1 MATWQAMI
9 GLIVRRLPAV
19 TVALAFGAAAMA
31 HAETTFTV
39 HPGNVTD
46 DKAVFATVESPNV
59 VPARTRIGGT
69 VASLAVHQGD
79 IVTQG
84 QVIAVVADEKL
95 LLQINTLDAQ
105 IAGLQSQLAQA
116 QTDLDRA
123 GTLFRQGVGPR
134 TTMDQAHTAVE
145 VAAAAL
151 RARNAERAVTLQNLA
166 EGQVLAPVAGRV
178 LTVPLT
184 KGTVVLNGDTVA
196 TIGEQ
201 PFLLRLRIPERHALF
216 LKPGDTVRLGA
227 DQLGAAKAT
236 TGTITLVYPQIEEGR
251 VVADAK
257 VDDLGSYF
265 VGDRLLVW
273 ISAGTRPGF
282 VVPAANIE
290 TRFGLDYVRL
300 RQPDGK
306 LVDTPVQRGE
316 PRPTPTMPDGTEILS
331 GVHDGDVLA
340 TP

>member
-1 MATWQAMI
+1 MHI
-9 GLIVRRLPAV
+9 RLLV
-19 TVALAFGAAAMA
+19 LFTLCVAALSAAR
-31 HAETTFTV
+31 AETTFTV
-39 HPGNVTD
+39 HLGSIID
-46 DKAVFATVESPNV
+46 EKAVFATVESPNV

-69 VASLAVHQGD
+69 VASLSVRQGD
-79 IVTQG
+79 TVTQG

-123 GTLFRQGVGPR
+123 TTLFRQGVGPR
-134 TTMDQAHTAVE
+134 TTMDQARTAVE
-145 VAAAAL
+145 VATSAL
-151 RARNAERAVTLQNLA
+151 RARNAERAVAQQNLA

-201 PFLLRLRIPERHALF
+201 PFLLRLRIPEEHALF
-216 LKPGDTVRLGA
+216 LKPGDTVRLA
-227 DQLGAAKAT
+227 AAQLGAPRAT
-236 TGTITLVYPQIEEGR
+236 TGRITLVYPQIEQGR

-257 VDDLGSYF
+257 VEDLSSYF

-273 ISAGTRPGF
+273 INAGTRPGF
-282 VVPAANIE
+282 VIPASDIA

-306 LVDTPVQRGE
+306 VVDTPIQRGE
-316 PRPTPTMPDGTEILS
+316 PRPTPAMPDGIEVLS
-331 GVHDGDVLA
+331 GVHDGDVLVA
-340 TP
+340 P